1 MERLNH
7 RLSFFFSPSICFLL
21 SCAKVALFILKKG
34 YCFFGSC
41 EWDEISAPPSFSC
54 LCYLYI
60 FIVNQ
65 WKIRKK
71 MDGFSVVFLEDSIDW
86 NIVFELVLHRLVF
99 WLKTIEGNHHY
110 PPWMNML
117 GSSDGNNCDTS
128 LVKSTR
134 HFSFVH
140 CMLSSIYIAH

>member
-7 RLSFFFSPSICFLL
+7 RLSFFFSPWICFLL

-41 EWDEISAPPSFSC
+41 EWDEISAPPSLLC

-60 FIVNQ
+60 CIVNQ

-71 MDGFSVVFLEDSIDW
+71 WMGFQWCSWKILLIEILFLSWFFIAW
-86 NIVFELVLHRLVF
+86 YFG
-99 WLKTIEGNHHY
+99 WKQLKETTI
-110 PPWMNML
+110 
-117 GSSDGNNCDTS
+117 
-128 LVKSTR
+128 TR
-134 HFSFVH
+134 HEWTCLEAQMGIIVILLWSNQQGISVLFIVCFLV
-140 CMLSSIYIAH
+140 YI